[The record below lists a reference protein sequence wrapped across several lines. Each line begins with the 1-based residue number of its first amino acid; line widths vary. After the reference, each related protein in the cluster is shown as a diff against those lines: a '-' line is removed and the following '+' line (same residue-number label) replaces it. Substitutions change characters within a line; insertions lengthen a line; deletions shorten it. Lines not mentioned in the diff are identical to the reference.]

1 VLICVYQWLMSE
13 GFDYIAKATGGPRI
27 DTNIHELK
35 LSVLICVDKVN
46 GWAREGALGHQW
58 LIMV

>member
-1 VLICVYQWLMSE
+1 MSE